1 MRIPDPIILFC
12 FNSSRLFTVLCF
24 SVRSS
29 RSSALR
35 YGLPSCMSVKTTWG
49 GRDGLGGSS
58 PSSYNPRRPPPR
70 YIWKIN
76 GNTRYTSMI
85 SRKNRGLWTIYTS
98 SNLGRVPNRF
108 FGIRD
113 FPYLKAGIRDFKA
126 KWGRDSRVESIH
138 GITGL
143 TENLGCHDGIEEP
156 FWESS
161 IYPWVLPRLLSE
173 TLSSAF
179 LTSRR
184 G

>member
-1 MRIPDPIILFC
+1 MRIPDPVHSPLF
-12 FNSSRLFTVLCF
+12 FRKIVEIERF
-24 SVRSS
+24 
-29 RSSALR
+29 ALR
-35 YGLPSCMSVKTTWG
+35 AAILHECQNYLG
-49 GRDGLGGSS
+49 GGDGLGGSS

-76 GNTRYTSMI
+76 VNARYTSMI

-98 SNLGRVPNRF
+98 SNIGRVPNRF